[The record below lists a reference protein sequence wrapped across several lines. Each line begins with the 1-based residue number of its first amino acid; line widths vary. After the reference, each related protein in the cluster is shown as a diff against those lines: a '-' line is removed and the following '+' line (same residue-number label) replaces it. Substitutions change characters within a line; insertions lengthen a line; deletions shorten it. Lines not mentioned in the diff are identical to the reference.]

1 MKPAPNDKPKVEE
14 LVAIAHELNRHLF
27 DGNGNAFAAALADHI
42 RDRKIE
48 LSQEALDFLVEAIDS
63 VRGT

>member
-1 MKPAPNDKPKVEE
+1 MCKAKQRQPATDE

-27 DGNGNAFAAALADHI
+27 DGNGNGFALMLADYI

-48 LSQEALDFLVEAIDS
+48 LSKEALDFLVEAINS
-63 VRGT
+63 VRTS